1 MKLYG
6 MIFDMDGT
14 LFDTERQYIETYH
27 RIADERGLDLPHE
40 FTLSCMG
47 LPREEVC
54 RKYKKRFGDDFD
66 FYEFRGEMFKR
77 VHKLWD
83 DFGIPLRP
91 GTKELLALC
100 RDKNIPCAVATSTAK
115 DSAVSMLTRTDIY
128 KYFTAVVGGD
138 EIKNG
143 KPNPDIFIEAA
154 RRIDVPPQKCGGFED
169 SRNGILAIRAAK
181 MTSFLIYDL
190 IKPDDEMISAADYI
204 FDSLE
209 KIRDYI
215 I

>member
-27 RIADERGLDLPHE
+27 KIADERGLDLPRE

-47 LPREEVC
+47 LPREKVC
-54 RKYKKRFGDDFD
+54 RKYKNRFGEDFD

-83 DFGIPLRP
+83 DNGIPLKQ
-91 GTKELLALC
+91 GAVGLLDSC
-100 RDKNIPCAVATSTAK
+100 RAAGIPCAVATSTAR
-115 DSAVSMLTRTDIY
+115 DAAVSMLKRTDIL
-128 KYFTAVVGGD
+128 KYFAAVVGGD

-154 RRIDVPPQKCGGFED
+154 RRIDVPPEKCGGVED
-169 SRNGILAIRAAK
+169 SRNGILGIRAAG

-190 IKPDDEMISAADYI
+190 LKPDGEMLSAADCV
-204 FDSLE
+204 FDSLD